1 MSQGVKKLISVQLQS
16 RFQRLVP
23 YQEHVRVLI
32 DQYEPLAHKFNRL
45 SIQEV
50 LKNISYRYTPRDWSE
65 LKYLFQAIFVFIL
78 RAASPTLQMST
89 TEELVHKYPDLSKEK
104 MNTLVFLLEFWNLLA
119 ITIRI
124 FDPNENAKDM
134 MFFLERMC
142 SPFQSSWNSSIH
154 QRVRIFEAET
164 KISLSM
170 QCANDVL
177 ELRRPA
183 APHNNSTFNPAEILL
198 QTQRQ
203 HQLVQE
209 MQNREQQLLRFQKLY
224 PPPDSQLISQQP
236 QSQLALSNQTHP
248 QSNLPN
254 EHTSQSQ
261 QFQPIR
267 SSFTPANSLLISS
280 VQQQRQQLEQQLFQ
294 RRQLSLQ
301 QLYHPQHAFKKDNTT
316 SSSYNSSSSSADHN
330 QGNSG
335 RFHTISNHTNSGY
348 HSSNLS
354 SGTNLISHNVN
365 NNMETNFNTGRSN
378 SIQAVHPAHNHYT
391 HYTHHTHNH
400 HSTIRFNN
408 NSNNSSSSNST
419 HYSDSYNSASYHTSN
434 SVSYAQNNNLYHRKR
449 THSDSLV
456 QPVSKEPRM
465 QFQQPSREEFWQQ
478 RVALMRTNNDIPFR
492 MSMLPATHS
501 IFSFPTHDVSVT
513 TNDTLVPSTS
523 TTRSLREVVKEV
535 LREYYAKKEK
545 REKRIDVYSDT
556 TVS

>member
-1 MSQGVKKLISVQLQS
+1 MSQDVKKLISDQLQS
-16 RFQRLVP
+16 RFQRLLVP

-32 DQYEPLAHKFNRL
+32 DQYEPLAHKFHRL

-50 LKNISYRYTPRDWSE
+50 LKNISFRYTPHDWSE
-65 LKYLFQAIFVFIL
+65 VKYLFQAIFVFIL

-89 TEELVHKYPDLSKEK
+89 TEELVHKYPELTKEK
-104 MNTLVFLLEFWNLLA
+104 TNTLVFLLEFWNLLA
-119 ITIRI
+119 ITLRI

-224 PPPDSQLISQQP
+224 PQQDSQLISQQP
-236 QSQLALSNQTHP
+236 QSQYALSNQTQT

-254 EHTSQSQ
+254 DHNSQSQ

-267 SSFTPANSLLISS
+267 TPFTPANPVLLSS

-294 RRQLSLQ
+294 RRQQSLQ
-301 QLYHPQHAFKKDNTT
+301 QLYQQPHAIKRDNTA
-316 SSSYNSSSSSADHN
+316 SSNYKSSSSSADHN

-335 RFHTISNHTNSGY
+335 RFHTINNHATSGY
-348 HSSNLS
+348 QSSNGS
-354 SGTNLISHNVN
+354 SVNQRNTPHIN
-365 NNMETNFNTGRSN
+365 NNMDNNLNTGRSN
-378 SIQAVHPAHNHYT
+378 SIQAVHPVHSHYT
-391 HYTHHTHNH
+391 HYTHYSHHTHNTHDH
-400 HSTIRFNN
+400 HSTIPYN
-408 NSNNSSSSNST
+408 SSNST
-419 HYSDSYNSASYHTSN
+419 HYTNSYNSTSYHTSN
-434 SVSYAQNNNLYHRKR
+434 SASNAHNNNPYNRKR
-449 THSDSLV
+449 THSDTL
-456 QPVSKEPRM
+456 QPDSKEQRV

-478 RVALMRTNNDIPFR
+478 RVALMHNNNDIPFR
-492 MSMLPATHS
+492 MSMLPTTHS
-501 IFSFPTHDVSVT
+501 MFAYPTHDVSVT
-513 TNDTLVPSTS
+513 TNDKLVRNTS
-523 TTRSLREVVKEV
+523 TTTLREVVKEV
-535 LREYYAKKEK
+535 LREYNAKKEK
-545 REKRIDVYSDT
+545 REKRLDVYSDT

>member
-1 MSQGVKKLISVQLQS
+1 MSQDVKKMISDQLQS
-16 RFQRLVP
+16 RFQRLLVP

-50 LKNISYRYTPRDWSE
+50 LKNISFRYTPHDWSE
-65 LKYLFQAIFVFIL
+65 VKYLFQAIFVFIL

-104 MNTLVFLLEFWNLLA
+104 TSTLVFLLEFWNLLA
-119 ITIRI
+119 ITLRI

-183 APHNNSTFNPAEILL
+183 APHNNSTFNPTEILL

-209 MQNREQQLLRFQKLY
+209 MHNREQQLLRFQKLY
-224 PPPDSQLISQQP
+224 PQQDSQLISQPP
-236 QSQLALSNQTHP
+236 QSHHTLFNQTHT
-248 QSNLPN
+248 QSNNPYD
-254 EHTSQSQ
+254 HTDQSQ

-267 SSFTPANSLLISS
+267 TSVTPTNPVLISS

-294 RRQLSLQ
+294 RRQQSLQ
-301 QLYHPQHAFKKDNTT
+301 KLYHPQQHAIKRDNTT
-316 SSSYNSSSSSADHN
+316 TSCYHSSSSSANHN

-335 RFHTISNHTNSGY
+335 RFNATSGY
-348 HSSNLS
+348 QSSNGS
-354 SGTNLISHNVN
+354 SVNQRNSPNVN
-365 NNMETNFNTGRSN
+365 NNMDNNFNTGRSN
-378 SIQAVHPAHNHYT
+378 SIQAIYPVHSHYT
-391 HYTHHTHNH
+391 HYTHHTHNTHNH
-400 HSTIRFNN
+400 HSITPFN
-408 NSNNSSSSNST
+408 SSNST
-419 HYSDSYNSASYHTSN
+419 HYTNSYNSTSYHTSN
-434 SVSYAQNNNLYHRKR
+434 SASYVHSNNPYNHKR
-449 THSDSLV
+449 THNDML
-456 QPVSKEPRM
+456 QPYSKEQRVH
-465 QFQQPSREEFWQQ
+465 FHQPTRAEFWQQ
-478 RVALMRTNNDIPFR
+478 RVALMHNNNDIPFR

-501 IFSFPTHDVSVT
+501 IFSYPTHDVSVT
-513 TNDTLVPSTS
+513 TNDTIVPNTS
-523 TTRSLREVVKEV
+523 TITLREVVKEV
-535 LREYYAKKEK
+535 LREYYAKKEN
-545 REKRIDVYSDT
+545 REKRLET
-556 TVS
+556 WCF